1 MTGLA
6 AVAINHGVV
15 ASLGTTFLP
24 GVAPSA
30 VAGFG
35 AGALLSALCVL
46 GVMAQRRHSRW
57 QRRAG
62 RTAAPRTGPRQP
74 RARENPGNVATIAEV
89 GALAYAPAGYGPTPS
104 TFGAEPRSEVR
115 RSAGRHAAPPA
126 SASSRMASKRAS
138 RLEATK

>member
-24 GVAPSA
+24 GVAPST

-57 QRRAG
+57 QQRAG
-62 RTAAPRTGPRQP
+62 RATAPATAPRQP
-74 RARENPGNVATIAEV
+74 RRENPGNVATIAEV
-89 GALAYAPAGYGPTPS
+89 GALAYAPAANGPTPN
-104 TFGAEPRSEVR
+104 TVCAEPRSDVR
-115 RSAGRHAAPPA
+115 RGAGRHAAPPA